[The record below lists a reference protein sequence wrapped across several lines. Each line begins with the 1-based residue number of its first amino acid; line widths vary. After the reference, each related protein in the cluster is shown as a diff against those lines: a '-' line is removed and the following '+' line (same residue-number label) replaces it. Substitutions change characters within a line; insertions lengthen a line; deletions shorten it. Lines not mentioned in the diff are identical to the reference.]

1 MTNAPHNQNSNR
13 STDALEAR
21 LRRDARRAMQP
32 APAAL
37 RSRVMRDIV
46 AAGQPERHHRSPFGR
61 GPILGAAGLALAAC
75 MVILVGAILVQP
87 NQPTSVPVGPPAPTQ
102 QGERNLFGLFG
113 RFTTS
118 PQQKAEQVVVQ
129 TVAVEVD
136 RLRADADRVARPLQ
150 AAWAP
155 IKAILATQ

>member
-1 MTNAPHNQNSNR
+1 MTNAPHNQNSSR
-13 STDALEAR
+13 STDTLDAR

-32 APAAL
+32 APAGL

-46 AAGQPERHHRSPFGR
+46 AAGQPERHHRVLFGR
-61 GPILGAAGLALAAC
+61 APLLGAAGLALAAC
-75 MVILVGAILVQP
+75 MVVLVGTILVQP
-87 NQPTSVPVGPPAPTQ
+87 NQPASVPVGPPAPNQ
-102 QGERNLFGLFG
+102 QAEGNLFGLFN
-113 RFTTS
+113 RLETS
-118 PQQKAEQVVVQ
+118 PQQKAKQVMAQ
-129 TVAVEVD
+129 TVAGEVD